1 MPILIAL
8 TLNLWS
14 SWIVERDVTRHSGPE
29 THAIFAIAAWRGSAM
44 AQWSPVPQ
52 ALYLLE

>member
-1 MPILIAL
+1 VPILIAL